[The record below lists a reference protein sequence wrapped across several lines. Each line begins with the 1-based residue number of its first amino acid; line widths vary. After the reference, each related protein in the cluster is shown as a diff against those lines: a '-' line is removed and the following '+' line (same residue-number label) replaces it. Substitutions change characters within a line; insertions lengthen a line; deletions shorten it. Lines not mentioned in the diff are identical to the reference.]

1 MKKFLFFQLTGP
13 MVSWGEAAPGGD
25 RHSLNIPTKSALLGF
40 MQSCLGIPREQ
51 TDNIEKFWSSYN
63 FIVCGSENPV
73 WSSDYHTIQVPR
85 FDKKK
90 QHLTRKAELE
100 NDQLETIL
108 SQRDFYSD
116 VWYVVAVHALSEAP
130 YKLQDLKTA
139 MECPKFIPYLGRK
152 ANPTGLYLKPTIAEG
167 DIKSQFS
174 LYVNECRKDF
184 EKLGLR
190 IPALQRIG
198 YWEGDVEGLT
208 PKRVMKRRDVPVSRK
223 QWLFRERSI
232 NCGEV
237 FPEEKM

>member
-1 MKKFLFFQLTGP
+1 MRTP
-13 MVSWGEAAPGGD
+13 C
-25 RHSLNIPTKSALLGF
+25 N
-40 MQSCLGIPREQ
+40 
-51 TDNIEKFWSSYN
+51 
-63 FIVCGSENPV
+63 
-73 WSSDYHTIQVPR
+73 
-85 FDKKK
+85 
-90 QHLTRKAELE
+90 
-100 NDQLETIL
+100 
-108 SQRDFYSD
+108 
-116 VWYVVAVHALSEAP
+116 
-130 YKLQDLKTA
+130 
-139 MECPKFIPYLGRK
+139 
-152 ANPTGLYLKPTIAEG
+152 PTIAEG